1 MEIYSVDNAHTI
13 TCVLSE
19 VYSKVTVMWTT
30 AELDPLT
37 NIEQGEHSDTTQTS
51 KLELSTDQIKAL
63 KAANDQDPAHV
74 ITCKIT
80 VGSTSTDYTATQTVN
95 IYTPGNFIY

>member
-74 ITCKIT
+74 ITCKFT